1 MLKIVEL
8 KETLED
14 TSLIYNIYEINKIIK
29 EIIKQTEFITEL
41 NKTDF
46 DYINII
52 MEKTKNNLEKVEKLI
67 KTK

>member
-14 TSLIYNIYEINKIIK
+14 TSLIDNLYEVNKLTK

-41 NKTDF
+41 NKVDF
-46 DYINII
+46 NYIDIVI
-52 MEKTKNNLEKVEKLI
+52 EKTKINLEKVEKLI
-67 KTK
+67 KI

>member
-14 TSLIYNIYEINKIIK
+14 ISLIDNIYEVNKITK
-29 EIIKQTEFITEL
+29 EIIKKTEFMTEL

-67 KTK
+67 KI

>member
-14 TSLIYNIYEINKIIK
+14 TSLIDNLYEVNKLTK

-41 NKTDF
+41 NKVDF
-46 DYINII
+46 NYINII
-52 MEKTKNNLEKVEKLI
+52 IEKTKINLEKVEKLI
-67 KTK
+67 KI

>member
-14 TSLIYNIYEINKIIK
+14 TSLIDNLYEVNKLTK

-41 NKTDF
+41 SKVDF
-46 DYINII
+46 NYIDIVI
-52 MEKTKNNLEKVEKLI
+52 EKTKINLEKVEKLI
-67 KTK
+67 KI